1 MNRKPRWLLM
11 GTPQLA
17 ADVFKTFLDEGHHV
31 IGLVCQPDKKMG
43 RDQRVEKP
51 PTKILAETYGI
62 PVYQPVKIRLDPG
75 EILSLDV
82 DYILTL
88 AYGQIV
94 PQRVLDVPK
103 FGAYNLH
110 GSLLP
115 LLRGASPLR
124 YCLIENHTVT
134 GVTLMKMI
142 LDMDAGD
149 MLAQSSFA
157 IEPTMNYTQLV
168 ERFTNVTQA
177 FVQSVIPS
185 LVKGTL
191 NPIAQDPKLVTFA
204 PLLKK
209 EQEHL
214 PLSAPASTFLG
225 WVRALSEEPGGY
237 LILQGKHIKL
247 LDVTLEASTVKEPLG
262 TILAVEKDG
271 ILFQGSDSV
280 YRIHRLHIE
289 GKPKRPLSELAQG
302 YRHWVGQ
309 RFE

>member
-1 MNRKPRWLLM
+1 MTRRPRWLLM

-17 ADVFKTFLDEGHHV
+17 ADVFKTFIDEGHHV
-31 IGLVCQPDKKMG
+31 VGLVCQPDKHIG

-51 PTKILAETYGI
+51 PTKLLAETYGI

-82 DYILTL
+82 DYVLTL

-94 PQRVLDVPK
+94 PQSVLDVPK
-103 FGAYNLH
+103 YGAYNLH

-115 LLRGASPLR
+115 VLRGASPLR

-142 LDMDAGD
+142 LEMDAGD
-149 MLAQSSFA
+149 ILAQSSFS
-157 IEPTMNYTQLV
+157 IEPTMNYTQLLK
-168 ERFTNVTQA
+168 RFTTVTQA
-177 FVQSVIPS
+177 FVQTIIPS
-185 LVKGTL
+185 LVAGTL
-191 NPIAQDPKLVTFA
+191 TPRAQDSALVTFA
-204 PLLKK
+204 PLIKK
-209 EQEHL
+209 ENEHL
-214 PLSAPASTFLG
+214 PLSSPPSTFLG
-225 WVRALSEEPGGY
+225 WVNALSEEPGGY
-237 LILQGKHIKL
+237 LLLQGKHIKL
-247 LDVTLEASTVKEPLG
+247 LEVTFESPHVKDELG
-262 TILAVEKDG
+262 TILSVEKDG
-271 ILFQGSDSV
+271 ILFQGREGI

-289 GKPKRPLSELAQG
+289 GKPKRPLNELAQG